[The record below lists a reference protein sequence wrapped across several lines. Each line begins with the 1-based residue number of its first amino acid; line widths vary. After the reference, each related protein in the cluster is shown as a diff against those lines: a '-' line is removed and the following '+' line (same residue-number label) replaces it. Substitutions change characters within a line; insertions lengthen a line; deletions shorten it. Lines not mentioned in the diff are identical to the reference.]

1 MDELHLIRLKKMK
14 ELLSR
19 QGGENMEK
27 KVIVYTTATCP
38 YCVMVKRF
46 LESQGIPY
54 EEKRVDVDRN
64 AAIEMIEKS
73 GQMGVP
79 VIDVGGEIIIGYDP
93 NGIKKAWEDWT
104 K

>member
-1 MDELHLIRLKKMK
+1 MDELHLIRLKKMR

-19 QGGENMEK
+19 QGGEKMEK
-27 KVIVYTTATCP
+27 KVIVYTTAACP
-38 YCVMVKRF
+38 YCIMVKRF

-54 EEKRVDVDRN
+54 EEKRVDTDKN
-64 AAIEMIEKS
+64 AAMEMIEKS

-79 VIDVGGEIIIGYDP
+79 VTDVGGEIIVGYDP
-93 NGIKKAWEDWT
+93 SRIKKAWEDWT